1 MPDDP
6 YEALRL
12 KYRPRKIRVLF
23 VAESRPIGGTFFY
36 AGNSHLVRYTERA
49 FRMAYGVPA
58 MTMADFLD
66 GFKAEG
72 CYLEDLCAEPVNQIK
87 KYALRRAEWARG
99 VPHLLKQLE
108 GASPLAI
115 VPIHK
120 GSERYVRQAAEQAG
134 LLHLLKAAIPYP
146 GMGNHPRYMAE
157 LSRVV
162 QELRE
167 ASILP
172 TVFPA

>member
-172 TVFPA
+172 AVFPA